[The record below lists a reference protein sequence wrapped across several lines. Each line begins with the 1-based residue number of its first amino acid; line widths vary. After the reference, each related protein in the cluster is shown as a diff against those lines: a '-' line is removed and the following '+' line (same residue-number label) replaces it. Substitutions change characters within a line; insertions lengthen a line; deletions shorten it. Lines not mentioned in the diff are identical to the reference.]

1 MPDYAV
7 YGGYLRSELSFP
19 ELRPVEGC
27 SAPAWTLRTAREY
40 GALGD
45 GILLGEHDGIDRR
58 VFIYRHRDGYRV
70 QYSDSLGYFFIS
82 AGGAEITWCPEEN
95 YDVEMAR
102 LAIMGRMIPTALHAA
117 GMLCLHGSAVAFEQA
132 GVAFLAPSR
141 SGKSTLALACAQ
153 AGARL
158 LTDDALP
165 VDPGPPVMVG
175 PGVHALRV
183 WGDSAERLVGGE
195 FRSSRAP
202 RGKHILEQLP
212 ESRVMLER
220 VPLAAVYLLHPVR
233 SLDDGAVVRRTVTPA
248 VPAAVNI
255 VKHLKVGGVMGAAES
270 SLSFDR
276 AVRVAQS
283 VPVYTLSVLRD
294 LARIDEVVAQITDW
308 HRLPEPSGALA
319 GTAT

>member
-7 YGGYLRSELSFP
+7 FGGYLRSELPFP
-19 ELRPVEGC
+19 ELRPVEGRT
-27 SAPAWTLRTAREY
+27 PTWTLRIAREHA
-40 GALGD
+40 ALGE
-45 GILLGEHDGIDRR
+45 GELLGEHDGIDRR
-58 VFIYRHRDGYRV
+58 VYIYRHRDGYRV

-82 AGGAEITWCPEEN
+82 ASGAEIVWCPEEN
-95 YDVEMAR
+95 HDIEMGR
-102 LAIMGRMIPTALHAA
+102 LAVMGRMLPTALHAA

-132 GVAFLAPSR
+132 GVAFLAPST
-141 SGKSTLALACAQ
+141 SGKSTLALACAR

-183 WGDSAERLVGGE
+183 WADSAEALTGGE
-195 FRSSRAP
+195 IRSSRAP

-212 ESRVMLER
+212 PSRVMLER

-233 SLDDGAVVRRTVTPA
+233 SLPDGTAVRRAVTAP

-255 VKHLKVGGVMGAAES
+255 VKHLKVGGVMGGAEAGV
-270 SLSFDR
+270 SFDR

-283 VPVYTLSVLRD
+283 VPVYTLFVVRD
-294 LARIDEVVAQITDW
+294 LARIDEVVAQIMEW
-308 HRLPEPSGALA
+308 HRLPEASGALA
-319 GTAT
+319 GTAS